1 MEEIDNLLNDDQ
13 FVDLINDLSE
23 SIYQYGSQTKKNYKE
38 IHNKFELMNDELK
51 ENDIISDLIILSK
64 TNENNLDNFFLFAKP
79 LFTEL
84 SSTRK
89 EYLNNISYYIKSMN
103 SEKRNKYGH
112 RRAYSSDKINIKNNF
127 EDILNRLYEFSQI
140 IGNYSDQYKQQYI
153 NLIKILFQD
162 YKDLEFR
169 NFNKNNKIQSLNNN
183 ENVEYYKLEIEK
195 YKQKISQIQD
205 YYNQLEN
212 KIKIIKNHN
221 IQGNERI
228 INNQNLVKELNEEIK
243 IQKYNNI
250 EKDKIIK
257 RLKIRNNALYLKYK
271 EKDVEINSQNNNI
284 QSLMEKNEYYKF
296 KFIEENKKNIENKNI
311 INNLKQKINNNNIK
325 EPNKEEEKKNF
336 EEISKLKEEID
347 IKNNQIS
354 IFKNQLEKKEKEDK
368 LKIDEFMK
376 LKNEYEQLKKIKEEN
391 DIYLKNILNKKNDN
405 EQNILLINKLRS
417 DNEQKIK
424 QINKLENE
432 INERNNELNKNKSL
446 LIEKETKINEYKLN
460 NDENQSKI
468 LEDKK
473 LIDDLKGEK
482 NNLSK
487 SLESKEN
494 ELNKLIRQLKEKEKE
509 YDLVMKD
516 NNNLKENNNKIN
528 EENKNLKERIKKNL
542 IDLEEEKLKNGNGVN
557 LENLENIEKLNLQ
570 SSIINNYI
578 NEINKKDEIIKK
590 LSSNISDKGT
600 KEQYENDINKLKEEN
615 RILIQQNKDLKLSQ
629 QAFLLQSVNQISS
642 SINPMENFEQ
652 ENQSLNYSNEIKQQ
666 ININEEENRND
677 IEYLNKR
684 IKDLENENKL
694 LKFQKDNQ
702 LNEKSKCLTQSN
714 NISIEQEFDFND
726 LAKNAK
732 EQNNSEDMKIDF
744 PGLNDINDKYEKL
757 KNKMNELKKLIK
769 EIIPEI
775 QSEFPNIQKKAE
787 RICQILEI
795 EI

>member
-153 NLIKILFQD
+153 NLINILFQD

-221 IQGNERI
+221 TQGNERI

-325 EPNKEEEKKNF
+325 EPNNEEEKKNF

-460 NDENQSKI
+460 NDENQNKI

-629 QAFLLQSVNQISS
+629 QAFLLQSVNQISN

-702 LNEKSKCLTQSN
+702 LNEKNKCLTQSN

-732 EQNNSEDMKIDF
+732 EKNNSEDMKIDF

>member
-1 MEEIDNLLNDDQ
+1 M
-13 FVDLINDLSE
+13 
-23 SIYQYGSQTKKNYKE
+23 
-38 IHNKFELMNDELK
+38 
-51 ENDIISDLIILSK
+51 
-64 TNENNLDNFFLFAKP
+64 
-79 LFTEL
+79 
-84 SSTRK
+84 
-89 EYLNNISYYIKSMN
+89 
-103 SEKRNKYGH
+103 
-112 RRAYSSDKINIKNNF
+112 
-127 EDILNRLYEFSQI
+127 
-140 IGNYSDQYKQQYI
+140 
-153 NLIKILFQD
+153 
-162 YKDLEFR
+162 
-169 NFNKNNKIQSLNNN
+169 
-183 ENVEYYKLEIEK
+183 
-195 YKQKISQIQD
+195 
-205 YYNQLEN
+205 
-212 KIKIIKNHN
+212 
-221 IQGNERI
+221 
-228 INNQNLVKELNEEIK
+228 
-243 IQKYNNI
+243 
-250 EKDKIIK
+250 
-257 RLKIRNNALYLKYK
+257 
-271 EKDVEINSQNNNI
+271 
-284 QSLMEKNEYYKF
+284 
-296 KFIEENKKNIENKNI
+296 
-311 INNLKQKINNNNIK
+311 
-325 EPNKEEEKKNF
+325 
-336 EEISKLKEEID
+336 
-347 IKNNQIS
+347 
-354 IFKNQLEKKEKEDK
+354 
-368 LKIDEFMK
+368 
-376 LKNEYEQLKKIKEEN
+376 
-391 DIYLKNILNKKNDN
+391 
-405 EQNILLINKLRS
+405 
-417 DNEQKIK
+417 
-424 QINKLENE
+424 
-432 INERNNELNKNKSL
+432 
-446 LIEKETKINEYKLN
+446 
-460 NDENQSKI
+460 
-468 LEDKK
+468 
-473 LIDDLKGEK
+473 
-482 NNLSK
+482 
-487 SLESKEN
+487 ESKEN

-629 QAFLLQSVNQISS
+629 QAFLLQSVNQISN

-702 LNEKSKCLTQSN
+702 LNEKNKCLTQSN

-732 EQNNSEDMKIDF
+732 EKNNSEDMKIDF

>member
-1 MEEIDNLLNDDQ
+1 M
-13 FVDLINDLSE
+13 
-23 SIYQYGSQTKKNYKE
+23 
-38 IHNKFELMNDELK
+38 
-51 ENDIISDLIILSK
+51 
-64 TNENNLDNFFLFAKP
+64 
-79 LFTEL
+79 
-84 SSTRK
+84 
-89 EYLNNISYYIKSMN
+89 
-103 SEKRNKYGH
+103 
-112 RRAYSSDKINIKNNF
+112 
-127 EDILNRLYEFSQI
+127 
-140 IGNYSDQYKQQYI
+140 
-153 NLIKILFQD
+153 
-162 YKDLEFR
+162 
-169 NFNKNNKIQSLNNN
+169 
-183 ENVEYYKLEIEK
+183 
-195 YKQKISQIQD
+195 
-205 YYNQLEN
+205 
-212 KIKIIKNHN
+212 
-221 IQGNERI
+221 
-228 INNQNLVKELNEEIK
+228 VKELNEEIK

-311 INNLKQKINNNNIK
+311 INNLKQKLNNNNIK
-325 EPNKEEEKKNF
+325 EPNNEEEKKNF

-460 NDENQSKI
+460 NDENQNKI

-629 QAFLLQSVNQISS
+629 QAFLLQSVNQISN

-702 LNEKSKCLTQSN
+702 LNEKNKCLTQSN

-732 EQNNSEDMKIDF
+732 EKNNSEDMKIDF

>member
-153 NLIKILFQD
+153 NLINILFQD

-325 EPNKEEEKKNF
+325 EPNNEEQKKNF

-460 NDENQSKI
+460 NDENQNKI

-578 NEINKKDEIIKK
+578 NEINKKDEIIRK

-629 QAFLLQSVNQISS
+629 QAFLLQSVNQISN

-702 LNEKSKCLTQSN
+702 LNEKNKCLTQSN

-732 EQNNSEDMKIDF
+732 EKNNSEDMKIDF